1 MVDWTL
7 TEVKLGQARLHRNG
21 RDADPILVLTASVLE
36 HYGLRLPWRMRSGV
50 RAGPR
55 ADSRA

>member
-1 MVDWTL
+1 MNDAATVRAGFAPRWRVVDWTL

-36 HYGLRLPWRMRSGV
+36 HYGLRLP
-50 RAGPR
+50 
-55 ADSRA
+55 